1 VKVQLYFSFSRLT
14 KKKKSNFEKFSF
26 HFSSFLFQHTTNTN
40 TRKSLINAD
49 VLSHVRE
56 FTVHRE
62 EEEEDN
68 RGGGV

>member
-1 VKVQLYFSFSRLT
+1 VKVQLFFSFSL
-14 KKKKSNFEKFSF
+14 KKKKINRKIFVSF
-26 HFSSFLFQHTTNTN
+26 FFIFVSTRTQTP
-40 TRKSLINAD
+40 TRKNLNAD

-62 EEEEDN
+62 EEED

>member
-1 VKVQLYFSFSRLT
+1 MKKFAEKKINRIFVSSFSFI
-14 KKKKSNFEKFSF
+14 
-26 HFSSFLFQHTTNTN
+26 FLFQHEEQ
-40 TRKSLINAD
+40 KSIYAD

-62 EEEEDN
+62 EEEEEED

>member
-1 VKVQLYFSFSRLT
+1 MKVQLFFSFSRLT
-14 KKKKSNFEKFSF
+14 KKKIKLRKIFVSF
-26 HFSSFLFQHTTNTN
+26 FFIFVSTQTPK
-40 TRKSLINAD
+40 RKSLNAD

-62 EEEEDN
+62 EEEEED

>member
-1 VKVQLYFSFSRLT
+1 MSATVLLFLSKTMKNFAKKKINRIFVSSFSFI
-14 KKKKSNFEKFSF
+14 
-26 HFSSFLFQHTTNTN
+26 FLFQHEEQ
-40 TRKSLINAD
+40 KSIYAYAD

-62 EEEEDN
+62 EEEED

>member
-1 VKVQLYFSFSRLT
+1 VKVQLFFSFSFFDE
-14 KKKKSNFEKFSF
+14 KKNQSKNFRFSFFFIFVSNTQNKQEKFS
-26 HFSSFLFQHTTNTN
+26 L
-40 TRKSLINAD
+40 NAD

-62 EEEEDN
+62 EEED